1 MVSLPLSTLQFHS
14 AVLAHIEVGLGT
26 TLRPRGHAGGLLAA
40 IFLPLIGGKLV
51 MQHVLEFFIDH
62 SQRAMDSLIMNHEH
76 HS

>member
-14 AVLAHIEVGLGT
+14 AVLAHVEVGLGASP
-26 TLRPRGHAGGLLAA
+26 RPCGHAGGLLSA

-51 MQHVLEFFIDH
+51 MQHVLEFLIDH
-62 SQRAMDSLIMNHEH
+62 SQRAMDSLLMNHEH